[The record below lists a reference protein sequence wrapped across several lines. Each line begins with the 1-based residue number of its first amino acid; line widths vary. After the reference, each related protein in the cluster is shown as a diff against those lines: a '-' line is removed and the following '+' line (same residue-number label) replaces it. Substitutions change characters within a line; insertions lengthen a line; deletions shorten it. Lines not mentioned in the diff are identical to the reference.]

1 MKKPNTL
8 DLIRKG
14 VEALQAENISII
26 AGIINAFPTTILRV
40 SGRTISS

>member
-8 DLIRKG
+8 DLIRRG

-26 AGIINAFPTTILRV
+26 AA
-40 SGRTISS
+40 S